1 MFGSNKNSNNRPTMT
16 IDTLIGAKTK
26 IKGDIT
32 FSGGFRVDGCVVGT
46 VSSDGGPDS
55 VLSISDQGSV
65 EGEVRAPHVIIN
77 GVMKGDVIASERV
90 ELAAQARV
98 HGNVHYKVLE
108 MAAGAQI
115 TGRVV
120 REDEPRKQL
129 PKPEPKGRRRG
140 MASDADC
147 ARSGQGQPGQVS
159 SMPETRAPADRNKRH
174 ERTAASYKTAPRR
187 AYFFSAAR
195 GARTDR

>member
-1 MFGSNKNSNNRPTMT
+1 MFGSNKNANRPTMS
-16 IDTLIGAKTK
+16 IDTLIGAKTR
-26 IKGDIT
+26 IKGDIS
-32 FSGGFRVDGCVVGT
+32 FSGGFRVDGHVVGT
-46 VSSDGGPDS
+46 VISDGAPDA
-55 VLSISDQGSV
+55 VLTISDQGSV

-129 PKPEPKGRRRG
+129 PRPEAVKPEAAK
-140 MASDADC
+140 ATSDAEFALEAKVEPKDKSKLD
-147 ARSGQGQPGQVS
+147 A
-159 SMPETRAPADRNKRH
+159 KRV
-174 ERTAASYKTAPRR
+174 
-187 AYFFSAAR
+187 
-195 GARTDR
+195 

>member
-1 MFGSNKNSNNRPTMT
+1 MFGSSKNAANRPTMT
-16 IDTLIGAKTK
+16 IDTLIGAKTR
-26 IKGDIT
+26 IKGDIS
-32 FSGGFRVDGCVVGT
+32 FSGGFRVDGAIVGSVV
-46 VSSDGGPDS
+46 SDGAPDA

-77 GVMKGDVIASERV
+77 GVMKGDVVASERV

-129 PKPEPKGRRRG
+129 PKPEAK
-140 MASDADC
+140 
-147 ARSGQGQPGQVS
+147 
-159 SMPETRAPADRNKRH
+159 PESRAEPV
-174 ERTAASYKTAPRR
+174 AASASATDSSLDARVEPRER
-187 AYFFSAAR
+187 SKVDAKRS
-195 GARTDR
+195 

>member
-1 MFGSNKNSNNRPTMT
+1 MFGSSKAASNRPTST

-32 FSGGFRVDGCVVGT
+32 FSGGFRVDGTVVGSI
-46 VSSDGGPDS
+46 VSDGAPDA
-55 VLSISDQGSV
+55 VLTISDQGSV

-77 GVMKGDVIASERV
+77 GTMKGDVMASERV

-98 HGNVHYKVLE
+98 LGNVHYKVLE

-120 REDEPRKQL
+120 REDQPRKQL
-129 PKPEPKGRRRG
+129 PKPESKPDAVAEPAPPVVAETTESTLAAKVEPKER
-140 MASDADC
+140 SKVDAK
-147 ARSGQGQPGQVS
+147 RS
-159 SMPETRAPADRNKRH
+159 
-174 ERTAASYKTAPRR
+174 
-187 AYFFSAAR
+187 
-195 GARTDR
+195 

>member
-1 MFGSNKNSNNRPTMT
+1 MFGSSKQNNRPTMT

-26 IKGDIT
+26 IKGDVS
-32 FSGGFRVDGCVVGT
+32 FSGGFRVDGSIIGSVV
-46 VSSDGGPDS
+46 SDGGPDA

-129 PKPEPKGRRRG
+129 PKPEAKPDAKPEMAAIEADSVLEARVEPKEKSRVE
-140 MASDADC
+140 AK
-147 ARSGQGQPGQVS
+147 RS
-159 SMPETRAPADRNKRH
+159 
-174 ERTAASYKTAPRR
+174 
-187 AYFFSAAR
+187 
-195 GARTDR
+195 

>member
-1 MFGSNKNSNNRPTMT
+1 MFGSSKNTNNRPTMT
-16 IDTLIGAKTK
+16 IDTLIGVKTK

-32 FSGGFRVDGCVVGT
+32 FSGGFRVDGCVIGSVCA
-46 VSSDGGPDS
+46 DGGPDS

-77 GVMKGDVIASERV
+77 GMMKGDVIASERV

-129 PKPEPKGRRRG
+129 PKPEAQPEATASNESESAIEVRVEPKEK
-140 MASDADC
+140 SKVDAK
-147 ARSGQGQPGQVS
+147 RS
-159 SMPETRAPADRNKRH
+159 
-174 ERTAASYKTAPRR
+174 
-187 AYFFSAAR
+187 
-195 GARTDR
+195 

>member
-1 MFGSNKNSNNRPTMT
+1 M
-16 IDTLIGAKTK
+16 
-26 IKGDIT
+26 
-32 FSGGFRVDGCVVGT
+32 
-46 VSSDGGPDS
+46 
-55 VLSISDQGSV
+55 

-129 PKPEPKGRRRG
+129 PKPEPKADVAAGDGESAIDVRVEPRDK
-140 MASDADC
+140 SKVDAK
-147 ARSGQGQPGQVS
+147 RS
-159 SMPETRAPADRNKRH
+159 
-174 ERTAASYKTAPRR
+174 
-187 AYFFSAAR
+187 
-195 GARTDR
+195 

>member
-1 MFGSNKNSNNRPTMT
+1 MFGSSKNNGNRPTMT

-26 IKGDIT
+26 IKGDIS
-32 FSGGFRVDGCVVGT
+32 FSGGFRVDGSVVGT
-46 VSSDGGPDS
+46 IVADGGPDS

-129 PKPEPKGRRRG
+129 PSPEPTPEAAANESESAIEVRVEPKEK
-140 MASDADC
+140 SKVDAK
-147 ARSGQGQPGQVS
+147 RS
-159 SMPETRAPADRNKRH
+159 
-174 ERTAASYKTAPRR
+174 
-187 AYFFSAAR
+187 
-195 GARTDR
+195 

>member
-1 MFGSNKNSNNRPTMT
+1 MFGSSKNNASRPTMT

-26 IKGDIT
+26 IKGDVS
-32 FSGGFRVDGCVVGT
+32 FSGGLRVDGNVVGSI
-46 VSSDGGPDS
+46 VADGAPDA
-55 VLSISDQGSV
+55 VLTISDQGSV

-77 GVMKGDVIASERV
+77 GVMKGDVVASERV
-90 ELAAQARV
+90 ELASQARV

-129 PKPEPKGRRRG
+129 PKPEPK
-140 MASDADC
+140 
-147 ARSGQGQPGQVS
+147 
-159 SMPETRAPADRNKRH
+159 PE
-174 ERTAASYKTAPRR
+174 
-187 AYFFSAAR
+187 SAANESESAIDVR
-195 GARTDR
+195 VEPKEKSKVDAKRS

>member
-1 MFGSNKNSNNRPTMT
+1 MFGSSKNNASRPTMT
-16 IDTLIGAKTK
+16 IDTLIGAKTR

-32 FSGGFRVDGCVVGT
+32 FSGGFRVDGSVVGSI
-46 VSSDGGPDS
+46 VADGAPDA

-129 PKPEPKGRRRG
+129 PKPEAKPEGAKPETAKA
-140 MASDADC
+140 ASDAEFALEAKVEPKDKSKLD
-147 ARSGQGQPGQVS
+147 A
-159 SMPETRAPADRNKRH
+159 KRV
-174 ERTAASYKTAPRR
+174 
-187 AYFFSAAR
+187 
-195 GARTDR
+195 

>member
-1 MFGSNKNSNNRPTMT
+1 MFGSSKNNGNRPTMT

-26 IKGDIT
+26 IKGDIS
-32 FSGGFRVDGCVVGT
+32 FSGGFHVDGNVVGSI
-46 VSSDGGPDS
+46 VADGGPDS

-129 PKPEPKGRRRG
+129 
-140 MASDADC
+140 
-147 ARSGQGQPGQVS
+147 
-159 SMPETRAPADRNKRH
+159 ETRTEAGSRS
-174 ERTAASYKTAPRR
+174 ERIGIGD
-187 AYFFSAAR
+187 R
-195 GARTDR
+195 GARRAQGKVQGRRQAQLTLE

>member
-1 MFGSNKNSNNRPTMT
+1 MFGSSKNANRPTMS

-26 IKGDIT
+26 IKGDIS
-32 FSGGFRVDGCVVGT
+32 FSGGFRVDGHVVGT
-46 VSSDGGPDS
+46 VISDGAPDA
-55 VLSISDQGSV
+55 VLTISDQGSV

-129 PKPEPKGRRRG
+129 PKPEAKPEAAKPEAAKA
-140 MASDADC
+140 ASDAEFALEAKVEPKDKSKLD
-147 ARSGQGQPGQVS
+147 A
-159 SMPETRAPADRNKRH
+159 KRV
-174 ERTAASYKTAPRR
+174 
-187 AYFFSAAR
+187 
-195 GARTDR
+195 

>member
-65 EGEVRAPHVIIN
+65 EGVVRAPHVIIN

-129 PKPEPKGRRRG
+129 PKPEPKADVAAGDGESAIDVRVEPRDK
-140 MASDADC
+140 SKVDAK
-147 ARSGQGQPGQVS
+147 RS
-159 SMPETRAPADRNKRH
+159 
-174 ERTAASYKTAPRR
+174 
-187 AYFFSAAR
+187 
-195 GARTDR
+195 

>member
-1 MFGSNKNSNNRPTMT
+1 MFGSSKNNNNRPTMT
-16 IDTLIGAKTK
+16 IDTLIGAKTR

-32 FSGGFRVDGCVVGT
+32 FSGGFRVDGNVVGT
-46 VSSDGGPDS
+46 IASDGGPDS

-129 PKPEPKGRRRG
+129 PKPEAK
-140 MASDADC
+140 
-147 ARSGQGQPGQVS
+147 
-159 SMPETRAPADRNKRH
+159 PEA
-174 ERTAASYKTAPRR
+174 AASESE
-187 AYFFSAAR
+187 SAIDVRVEPKEKSKVDAKR
-195 GARTDR
+195 S

>member
-1 MFGSNKNSNNRPTMT
+1 MFGSSKNNASRPTMT
-16 IDTLIGAKTK
+16 IDTLVGAKTR

-32 FSGGFRVDGCVVGT
+32 FSGGFRVDGNVVGSI
-46 VSSDGGPDS
+46 VADGGPDS

-120 REDEPRKQL
+120 REDEPLKQL
-129 PKPEPKGRRRG
+129 PKPEPKQEPKP
-140 MASDADC
+140 DAAVNESESAIEVRVEPKEKSKVD
-147 ARSGQGQPGQVS
+147 AK
-159 SMPETRAPADRNKRH
+159 RN
-174 ERTAASYKTAPRR
+174 
-187 AYFFSAAR
+187 
-195 GARTDR
+195 

>member
-1 MFGSNKNSNNRPTMT
+1 MFGSSKNAANRPTMT
-16 IDTLIGAKTK
+16 IDTLIGAKTR
-26 IKGDIT
+26 IKGDIS
-32 FSGGFRVDGCVVGT
+32 FSGGFRVDGSIIGSVV
-46 VSSDGGPDS
+46 SDGAPDA
-55 VLSISDQGSV
+55 VISISDQGSV

-129 PKPEPKGRRRG
+129 PKPEPKPEVR
-140 MASDADC
+140 AELQPDAKSDAKVETLTATVVDGAGDSTMQ
-147 ARSGQGQPGQVS
+147 ARVEPRERSKVD
-159 SMPETRAPADRNKRH
+159 AKR
-174 ERTAASYKTAPRR
+174 S
-187 AYFFSAAR
+187 
-195 GARTDR
+195 

>member
-1 MFGSNKNSNNRPTMT
+1 MFGSSKNNPSRPTMT

-26 IKGDIT
+26 IKGDIS
-32 FSGGFRVDGCVVGT
+32 FSGGFRVDGSVVGT
-46 VSSDGGPDS
+46 IIADGGPDS

-129 PKPEPKGRRRG
+129 PKPEAKPDAAANAGESAIDVRVEPKDK
-140 MASDADC
+140 SKVDAK
-147 ARSGQGQPGQVS
+147 RS
-159 SMPETRAPADRNKRH
+159 
-174 ERTAASYKTAPRR
+174 
-187 AYFFSAAR
+187 
-195 GARTDR
+195 

>member
-1 MFGSNKNSNNRPTMT
+1 MFGSSKNNPSRPTMT

-26 IKGDIT
+26 IKGDIS
-32 FSGGFRVDGCVVGT
+32 FSGGFRVDGSVVGT
-46 VSSDGGPDS
+46 IIADGGPDS

-129 PKPEPKGRRRG
+129 PKPEAKPDAAANPGESAIDVRVEPKDK
-140 MASDADC
+140 SKVDAK
-147 ARSGQGQPGQVS
+147 RS
-159 SMPETRAPADRNKRH
+159 
-174 ERTAASYKTAPRR
+174 
-187 AYFFSAAR
+187 
-195 GARTDR
+195 

>member
-1 MFGSNKNSNNRPTMT
+1 MFGSNKNANRPTMS
-16 IDTLIGAKTK
+16 IDTLIGAKTR
-26 IKGDIT
+26 IKGDIS
-32 FSGGFRVDGCVVGT
+32 FSGGFRVDGHVVGT
-46 VSSDGGPDS
+46 VISDGAPDA
-55 VLSISDQGSV
+55 VLTISDQGSV

-108 MAAGAQI
+108 MAGAQI

-129 PKPEPKGRRRG
+129 PRPEAVKPEAAK
-140 MASDADC
+140 ATSDAEFALEAKVEPKDKSKLD
-147 ARSGQGQPGQVS
+147 A
-159 SMPETRAPADRNKRH
+159 KRV
-174 ERTAASYKTAPRR
+174 
-187 AYFFSAAR
+187 
-195 GARTDR
+195 

>member
-1 MFGSNKNSNNRPTMT
+1 MNMFGSNKNANRPTMS
-16 IDTLIGAKTK
+16 IDTLIGAKTR
-26 IKGDIT
+26 IKGDIS
-32 FSGGFRVDGCVVGT
+32 FSGGFRVDGHVVGT
-46 VSSDGGPDS
+46 VISDGAPDA
-55 VLSISDQGSV
+55 VLTISDQGSV

-129 PKPEPKGRRRG
+129 PRPEAVKPEAAK
-140 MASDADC
+140 ATSDAEFALEAKVEPKDKSKLD
-147 ARSGQGQPGQVS
+147 A
-159 SMPETRAPADRNKRH
+159 KRV
-174 ERTAASYKTAPRR
+174 
-187 AYFFSAAR
+187 
-195 GARTDR
+195 

>member
-1 MFGSNKNSNNRPTMT
+1 MFGSSKNANNRPTMT
-16 IDTLIGAKTK
+16 IDTLIGAKTR

-32 FSGGFRVDGCVVGT
+32 FSGGFRVDGSIVGT
-46 VSSDGGPDS
+46 VVADGAPDA

-77 GVMKGDVIASERV
+77 GVLKGDVIASERV

-129 PKPEPKGRRRG
+129 PKPEAKPESKPEAGAAANEGDSAIDVRIEPKEK
-140 MASDADC
+140 SKVDAK
-147 ARSGQGQPGQVS
+147 RS
-159 SMPETRAPADRNKRH
+159 
-174 ERTAASYKTAPRR
+174 
-187 AYFFSAAR
+187 
-195 GARTDR
+195 

>member
-1 MFGSNKNSNNRPTMT
+1 MFGSSKPANNRPTHT

-26 IKGDIT
+26 IKGDVT
-32 FSGGFRVDGCVVGT
+32 FSGGFRVDGAIVGSVIADGAPDAVVT
-46 VSSDGGPDS
+46 
-55 VLSISDQGSV
+55 ISDQGSV

-77 GVMKGDVIASERV
+77 GTMRGDVVASERV

-98 HGNVHYKVLE
+98 FGNVHYKVLE

-129 PKPEPKGRRRG
+129 PKPEAKSEAKPEPQILVAETTTDSSLSARVEPKER
-140 MASDADC
+140 SKVDAK
-147 ARSGQGQPGQVS
+147 RS
-159 SMPETRAPADRNKRH
+159 
-174 ERTAASYKTAPRR
+174 
-187 AYFFSAAR
+187 
-195 GARTDR
+195 

>member
-1 MFGSNKNSNNRPTMT
+1 MFGSSKNANNRPTMT
-16 IDTLIGAKTK
+16 IDTLIGAKTR

-32 FSGGFRVDGCVVGT
+32 FSGGFRVDGSIVGT
-46 VSSDGGPDS
+46 VVADGSPDA

-77 GVMKGDVIASERV
+77 GVLKGDVIASERV

-129 PKPEPKGRRRG
+129 PKPEAKPESKPEAGAAANEGDSAIDVRIEPKEK
-140 MASDADC
+140 SKVDAK
-147 ARSGQGQPGQVS
+147 RS
-159 SMPETRAPADRNKRH
+159 
-174 ERTAASYKTAPRR
+174 
-187 AYFFSAAR
+187 
-195 GARTDR
+195 

>member
-1 MFGSNKNSNNRPTMT
+1 MFGSSKNANRPTMS

-26 IKGDIT
+26 IKGDIS
-32 FSGGFRVDGCVVGT
+32 FSGGFRVDGHVVGT
-46 VSSDGGPDS
+46 VLSDGAPDA
-55 VLSISDQGSV
+55 VLTISDQGSV

-129 PKPEPKGRRRG
+129 PKPEAAKPEAAKA
-140 MASDADC
+140 ASDAEFALEAKVEPKDKSKLD
-147 ARSGQGQPGQVS
+147 A
-159 SMPETRAPADRNKRH
+159 KRV
-174 ERTAASYKTAPRR
+174 
-187 AYFFSAAR
+187 
-195 GARTDR
+195 